1 MLTLLFW
8 MVAGLLGLKIGW
20 NFAIMVY
27 LWVYLRRNVRLYPRG
42 VDLYLFVEWVLL
54 LVLTLMWMWGDGL
67 SGSVILAS
75 LIGILLSYGHGFLLL
90 RWMRHFARHNGIAE

>member
-8 MVAGLLGLKIGW
+8 MLAGLLGLKIGW

-75 LIGILLSYGHGFLLL
+75 LIGILL
-90 RWMRHFARHNGIAE
+90 

>member
-8 MVAGLLGLKIGW
+8 VLAGLLGLKIGW
-20 NFAIMVY
+20 NFAIMLY

-42 VDLYLFVEWVLL
+42 VDLYLPVEWGLL
-54 LVLTLMWMWGDGL
+54 LVVTLMWLWGDGL
-67 SGSVILAS
+67 SGYVVLAS

-90 RWMRHFARHNGIAE
+90 KLMRHFAQRNGIAE